1 MTISQSQRE
10 VILGRPDV
18 HAPPTERGR
27 EYLHR
32 PGHLLAARDHAPHVD
47 AHLHERRAAVHAR
60 STVAGIVRFTLDPD
74 HDVHGTA
81 TELARTG
88 LKVSPNHVL
97 MAEPVYV
104 GSPGGP
110 VRPSDKRL
118 ADLGP
123 AEGQPGHGVVV
134 GVVDTP
140 EVHHRWLASRY
151 RHPVHD
157 LSRENHDSVIDQA
170 HGHGTFVAGLVLQAA
185 PGVEIAVA
193 GVLDKDGVGDD
204 FTIAKG
210 LAQVG
215 DADIVNLSLG
225 GYTFNDL
232 PPLATDTALS
242 QLSTRTVVVCAAG
255 NAKSDRPFWPAAD
268 YRFISVAA
276 LNPSTGRKAAFSNF
290 GPWVRACAAGVRIH
304 SSYPTYDGKLPGPG
318 GRKLEFDEWAIWE
331 GTSFA
336 TPHVAGRIAALMTLD
351 GVGAPE
357 AASRLLASGTRDPLV
372 GVRID

>member
-1 MTISQSQRE
+1 
-10 VILGRPDV
+10 V
-18 HAPPTERGR
+18 HAPRTERGR

-32 PGHLLAARDHAPHVD
+32 PGHLLAVRDHAPHVH
-47 AHLHERRAAVHAR
+47 AHLHERGLAIHSR

-74 HDVHGTA
+74 HDVHRTA
-81 TELARTG
+81 HELARAG
-88 LKVSPNHVL
+88 LRVSPNHVL

-110 VRPSDKRL
+110 VRPSNKRL
-118 ADLGP
+118 PELGP
-123 AEGQPGHGVVV
+123 TEGLPGHGVVV
-134 GVVDTP
+134 GVLDTP
-140 EVHHRWLASRY
+140 EVHHPWLATRY

-170 HGHGTFVAGLVLQAA
+170 HGHGTFVAGLVIQAA

-210 LAQVG
+210 LAQVR
-215 DADIVNLSLG
+215 DADIINLSLG
-225 GYTFNDL
+225 GYTFNDQ
-232 PPLATDTALS
+232 PPLATDMALS
-242 QLSTRTVVVCAAG
+242 ELSSRTVVVCAAG

-276 LNPSTGRKAAFSNF
+276 LNPSTGKKAAFSNF
-290 GPWVRACAAGVRIH
+290 GPWVRACAAGVGIH
-304 SSYPTYDGKLPGPG
+304 SSYPTYDGKLAGPG
-318 GRKLEFDEWAIWE
+318 GQKVKFNEWAIWG

-336 TPHVAGRIAALMTLD
+336 TPHVSGRIAALMTSMSI
-351 GVGAPE
+351 GAPE
-357 AASRLLASGTRDPLV
+357 AASRLLAGSPRDPLL